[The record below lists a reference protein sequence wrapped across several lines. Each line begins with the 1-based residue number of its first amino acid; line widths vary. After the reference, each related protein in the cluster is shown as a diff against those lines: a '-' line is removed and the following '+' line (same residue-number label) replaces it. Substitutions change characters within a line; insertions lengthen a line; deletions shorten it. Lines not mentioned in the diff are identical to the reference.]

1 MSTKIEASPQ
11 DAEPEQSAGEHP
23 GVGEHREHRDSL
35 IDTDDVPPEV
45 AIRHL
50 IFGGWTA
57 QALRAMVSLDLADH
71 LAHGSRTV
79 DDLANAAAVDAQTLR
94 RLLAVLKGPRQVSS
108 RVVSWGCGG
117 HAGGAR
123 AILRGGRCRT

>member
-11 DAEPEQSAGEHP
+11 DAEPEPTAGEHP

-57 QALRAMVSLDLADH
+57 QALRTMVSLDLADH

-94 RLLAVLKGPRQVSS
+94 RLLAVLAD
-108 RVVSWGCGG
+108 G
-117 HAGGAR
+117 HVNRRRRRRCIDAR
-123 AILRGGRCRT
+123 RRRRCRPSRGLRACRR